1 MIIYIDQII
10 KPMKNLNQKL
20 AVIQTELKAKKSSYN
35 AFGKYYFRKA
45 EDILEAVKP
54 FLTRE
59 GVSVRIEEDIITD
72 SPVPT
77 LQSTAI
83 LSDGENSIKATAVVG
98 VDLNQKGMQTAQQ
111 FGAASSY
118 GKKYA
123 LGNLFLID
131 DTADADS
138 TNGHGKASQIVSK
151 NKVFENGAQLPKAN
165 KYTMTEEQL
174 KKAVEFVKGGGAIS
188 AIESKYRITPE
199 QMKTLKQSVNV

>member
-1 MIIYIDQII
+1 MNI
-10 KPMKNLNQKL
+10 LNETL
-20 AVIQTELKAKKSSYN
+20 ATIQTELKAKKSSYN

-54 FLTRE
+54 FLLKHQ
-59 GVSVRIEEDIITD
+59 VSVRVTEDILYIE
-72 SPVPT
+72 PVPVI
-77 LQSTAI
+77 QSTAI
-83 LSDGENSIKATAVVG
+83 LSDGNNQIKATAIVG

-138 TNGHGKASQIVSK
+138 TNSGGTASKIVNKAKPKMNDSQ
-151 NKVFENGAQLPKAN
+151 LDKAI
-165 KYTMTEEQL
+165 
-174 KKAVEFVKGGGAIS
+174 EFVKGGGAIS
-188 AIESKYRITPE
+188 AIESKYNISSV
-199 QMKTLKQSVNV
+199 QMAELDVHLKERNG

>member
-1 MIIYIDQII
+1 
-10 KPMKNLNQKL
+10 MKNLKQKL

-35 AFGKYYFRKA
+35 SFGKYYFRKA

-59 GVSVRIEEDIITD
+59 EVSVRIEEDIITD
-72 SPVPT
+72 TPVPT

-83 LSDGENSIKATAVVG
+83 LSDGEISIKATAVVG
-98 VDLNQKGMQTAQQ
+98 VDLQQKGMQTAQQ

-138 TNGHGKASQIVSK
+138 TNSGGIASKIVNKAK
-151 NKVFENGAQLPKAN
+151 PKMNK
-165 KYTMTEEQL
+165 EQL
-174 KKAVEFVKGGGAIS
+174 SKAIDFVQKGGNIEM
-188 AIESKYRITPE
+188 IESKYSVSSE
-199 QMKTLKQSVNV
+199 QMEALKVVKDD

>member
-35 AFGKYYFRKA
+35 SFGKYYFRKA

-54 FLTRE
+54 FLLRE
-59 GVSVRIEEDIITD
+59 GVSVRVDEELIHDT
-72 SPVPT
+72 PPT
-77 LQSTAI
+77 IKSTATI
-83 LSDGENSIKATAVVG
+83 SDGENSITATAIVG
-98 VDLNQKGMQTAQQ
+98 VDLQQKGMQTAQQ

-138 TNGHGKASQIVSK
+138 TNSHGKA
-151 NKVFENGAQLPKAN
+151 AQLVNKAKAKMN
-165 KYTMTEEQL
+165 DEQY
-174 KKAVEFVKGGGAIS
+174 KKAVEFVKNGGAIT
-188 AIESKYRITPE
+188 AIESKYTITPE
-199 QMKTLKQSVNV
+199 QMKVFKNGING

>member
-1 MIIYIDQII
+1 
-10 KPMKNLNQKL
+10 MKNLNQKL

-54 FLTRE
+54 FLLKHQ
-59 GVSVRIEEDIITD
+59 VSVRITEDII
-72 SPVPT
+72 SENPVPII
-77 LQSTAI
+77 QSTAI
-83 LSDGENSIKATAVVG
+83 LSDGENSIKATAIVG

-138 TNGHGKASQIVSK
+138 TNSGGTASKIVNKA
-151 NKVFENGAQLPKAN
+151 KAEMN
-165 KYTMTEEQL
+165 NDQYQ
-174 KKAVEFVKGGGAIS
+174 KAIEFIKGGGAIS
-188 AIESKYRITPE
+188 AIESKYRILPA
-199 QMKTLKQSVNV
+199 QMVKFQQIKDNG

>member
-1 MIIYIDQII
+1 
-10 KPMKNLNQKL
+10 MKDLNKKL

-54 FLTRE
+54 FLLRE
-59 GVSVRIEEDIITD
+59 GVSVKVDEKLIYNT
-72 SPVPT
+72 PPT
-77 LQSTAI
+77 IQSTATI
-83 LSDGENSIKATAVVG
+83 SDGENSITATAIVG
-98 VDLNQKGMQTAQQ
+98 VDLQQKGMQTAQQ

-138 TNGHGKASQIVSK
+138 TNGHGKASQIV
-151 NKVFENGAQLPKAN
+151 EKA
-165 KYTMTEEQL
+165 KTGMTGDQY
-174 KKAVEFVKGGGAIS
+174 KKAVEFIKGGGSIT
-188 AIESKYRITPE
+188 AIESKYAITPP
-199 QMKTLKQSVNV
+199 QMVRLKECINE

>member
-1 MIIYIDQII
+1 
-10 KPMKNLNQKL
+10 MKKLNQKL

-35 AFGKYYFRKA
+35 SFGKYYFRKA

-54 FLTRE
+54 FLLRE
-59 GVSVRIEEDIITD
+59 GVSVRVDEQLIHDTP
-72 SPVPT
+72 PVI
-77 LQSTAI
+77 QSTATI
-83 LSDGENSIKATAVVG
+83 SDGENSIQATAIVG

-138 TNGHGKASQIVSK
+138 TNSHGKA
-151 NKVFENGAQLPKAN
+151 AQLTQNMGFAKAKMN
-165 KYTMTEEQL
+165 DEQL
-174 KKAVEFVKGGGAIS
+174 KKAVEFVKGGGAIT
-188 AIESKYRITPE
+188 AIESKYTVTPE
-199 QMKTLKQSVNV
+199 QMKTLKNGVNG